1 MGEVYFKPKGMG
13 LWPFT
18 TKGVGLVLFRLQGME
33 LWPIKAKG
41 IGSSESPSPIP
52 FGLKETFSIPF
63 GIMPA
68 RPYTICFKKSR
79 ATVKHD
85 VFAKFLAASP

>member
-13 LWPFT
+13 LWPFRS
-18 TKGVGLVLFRLQGME
+18 KGVGLVLFRLQGME

-41 IGSSESPSPIP
+41 IGSSEIPSPIP
-52 FGLKETFSIPF
+52 FGLKETFPIPF

-85 VFAKFLAASP
+85 VFAKFLAASS

>member
-13 LWPFT
+13 LWPFRS
-18 TKGVGLVLFRLQGME
+18 KGVGLVLFRLQGMV

-41 IGSSESPSPIP
+41 IGSSKTPSPIP
-52 FGLKETFSIPF
+52 FGLKEAFPILF

-68 RPYTICFKKSR
+68 RPYTIRFKKSR
-79 ATVKHD
+79 ATVKHY
-85 VFAKFLAASP
+85 VFAKFLPASP